1 MNEFMTDRKSS
12 LLAIKNAFN
21 LTSASFSS
29 IVLYEETNRDCL
41 QHKEQ
46 HFPPSTEVTW
56 STFLQF
62 SL

>member
-1 MNEFMTDRKSS
+1 MTDRKSS

-21 LTSASFSS
+21 LTSARFSS

-46 HFPPSTEVTW
+46 HFPPSTEVT
-56 STFLQF
+56 
-62 SL
+62 